1 MPAKAITN
9 KAKNAL
15 ISSFIALSLKIPNL
29 TLRIVCTSK
38 IGNLPVQV
46 GVPPGVGSVYG
57 RFEVFRVWVWER
69 LRSKVRKSPKRYSP
83 L

>member
-29 TLRIVCTSK
+29 TLRIVCTSI
-38 IGNLPVQV
+38 IGNLSVQV
-46 GVPPGVGSVYG
+46 GVLPGVGAVHG
-57 RFEVFRVWVWER
+57 RFEVLGGRV
-69 LRSKVRKSPKRYSP
+69 
-83 L
+83 